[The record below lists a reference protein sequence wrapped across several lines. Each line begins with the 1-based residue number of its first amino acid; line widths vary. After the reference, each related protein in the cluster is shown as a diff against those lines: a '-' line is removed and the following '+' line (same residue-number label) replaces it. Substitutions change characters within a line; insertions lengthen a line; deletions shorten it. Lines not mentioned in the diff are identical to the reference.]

1 MSINLNTEQLYVA
14 TQTTAT
20 GRGNFYIFNCADL
33 RTDNQGKVKPVETYK
48 DCADKITSIVLKPR
62 IAG

>member
-1 MSINLNTEQLYVA
+1 MFKEPAV
-14 TQTTAT
+14 
-20 GRGNFYIFNCADL
+20 FNCQEGINNRLGDFIVCDVLTDL

-48 DCADKITSIVLKPR
+48 DCADKIISIVLKPR